1 MVSAELAAAFPAV
14 VLALL
19 FVLGAAQHGIAAT
32 RAQEAA
38 RVAARSAARGDP
50 PGQVQS
56 LAHRVAPGA
65 GVAVYG
71 DGNRVQVRVTVPARG
86 PTAWMVPSGRF
97 VADATALREENDDG
111 NR

>member
-19 FVLGAAQHGIAAT
+19 LVLGASQHGIAAT

-38 RVAARSAARGDP
+38 RLVARSAARGDP
-50 PGQVQS
+50 SAEQVS
-56 LAHRVAPGA
+56 LARQVAPGA
-65 GVAVYG
+65 AVTVTS
-71 DGNRVQVRVTVPARG
+71 DGARVRARVTVPARG

-97 VADATALREENDDG
+97 VADATALREGDG
-111 NR
+111 Q